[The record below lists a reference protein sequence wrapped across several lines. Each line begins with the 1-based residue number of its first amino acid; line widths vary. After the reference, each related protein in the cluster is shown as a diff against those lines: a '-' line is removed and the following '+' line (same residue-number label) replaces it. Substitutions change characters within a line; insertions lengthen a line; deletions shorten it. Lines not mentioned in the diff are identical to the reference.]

1 MSVVTDVGK
10 TDAVLKTASVSSDQF
25 RCCNATAA
33 EDGEF
38 DSVRHDTS
46 SRMD

>member
-1 MSVVTDVGK
+1 MSVVTDAGK

-25 RCCNATAA
+25 RCRDAAAT

-38 DSVRHDTS
+38 DSIRHDTLS
-46 SRMD
+46 